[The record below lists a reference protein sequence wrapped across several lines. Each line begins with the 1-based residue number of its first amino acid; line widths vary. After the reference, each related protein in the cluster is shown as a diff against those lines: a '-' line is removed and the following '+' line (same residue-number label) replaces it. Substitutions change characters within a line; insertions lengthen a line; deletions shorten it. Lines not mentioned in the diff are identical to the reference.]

1 MGRGDKVAQVFRERD
16 ELWVLIFMG
25 QQVIL
30 LMSPSYCSHLS
41 PSKVL
46 QQALEEFGEPWDLNP
61 GDGAFYGPKASWNH
75 T

>member
-1 MGRGDKVAQVFRERD
+1 
-16 ELWVLIFMG
+16 MG

-30 LMSPSYCSHLS
+30 LMSPSSSSHLA

-61 GDGAFYGPKASWNH
+61 GDGAFYGPKASWTTFRSCIYSVLFN
-75 T
+75 